1 MKNNKIGKDLY
12 IKAQQCVLRNWA
24 LYSPGDE
31 INWFSDNSF
40 PNYAEIYQAIC
51 NLQSRGEEPG
61 LIAVCNT
68 LGDINKATEI
78 LSFSEELSFT
88 DSLKIV
94 LKCELEN
101 TINELRQKE
110 NSGEITAQEYA
121 NKVAQLESRFSGS
134 SWKRFAVT
142 EETLNTPDSAPL
154 ITRGEDIYLCRGE
167 ILKISGHKGNKKS
180 LLALTLGACAFNGG
194 KYIDGTLNFSSPE
207 NLKVLFI
214 DTELPKR
221 AYKSRLISFK
231 RITRQNTL
239 PEDRF
244 AYLNM
249 SGISPE
255 EKIKSINLALRDFS
269 PDLVVFDSIRDFVND
284 FNDARE
290 ATRIKDYLKAI
301 AERHNLGVIVT
312 IHLND
317 DSGGISGN
325 NKGHLGRFMADY
337 CDLGI
342 KLSLNDDEEKST
354 KLSFD
359 KVRNSQP
366 EEFSFIY
373 NTNKHYLDIWEPMT
387 DKSEEYRKQREARQ
401 IFEDI
406 LRDSPG
412 MKYNELVRALVE
424 NGKLSERKAK
434 AWLAKTDSDKYKT
447 YRGVIVCEN
456 NGLFKLIP
464 DNVFIEQDEDLP
476 LF

>member
-1 MKNNKIGKDLY
+1 MKNNKIGKELHL
-12 IKAQQCVLRNWA
+12 KAQQRVLKDWV
-24 LYSPGDE
+24 LYSPGE
-31 INWFSDNSF
+31 EFNWFNENAFPDYKEYYKAISD
-40 PNYAEIYQAIC
+40 IQT
-51 NLQSRGEEPG
+51 RGEEFGP
-61 LIAVCNT
+61 IAVAKA
-68 LGDINKATEI
+68 LGDINKVTDI
-78 LSFSEELSFT
+78 IGFSEDLSFT
-88 DSLKIV
+88 ESLQLL
-94 LKCELEN
+94 LKAFIEN
-101 TINELRQKE
+101 SIEELRAKE
-110 NSGEITAQEYA
+110 KAGEITAQEYA
-121 NKVAQLESRFSGS
+121 NKVALLESRFRGS
-134 SWKRFAVT
+134 TWKRFAVT
-142 EETLNTPDSAPL
+142 EEILKSPDTAPL

-180 LLALTLGACAFNGG
+180 LLALTLGACAVNGG
-194 KYIDGTLNFSSPE
+194 SYIDNTLNFSAPE
-207 NLKVLFI
+207 PLKVLFV

-221 AYKSRLISFK
+221 AYKSRLLTFK

-239 PEDRF
+239 PEDKF
-244 AYLNM
+244 IYLNM

-255 EKIKSINLALRDFS
+255 EKLNTINLALRDFA

-284 FNDARE
+284 FNDAKE

-317 DSGGISGN
+317 DAGGISGN

-342 KLSLNDDEEKST
+342 KLHLNDDEERST
-354 KLSFD
+354 KLTFD

-373 NTNKHYLDIWEPMT
+373 NSNKHYLDTWEPLT
-387 DKSEEYRKQREARQ
+387 DKSEEYKKQREARQ

-406 LRDSPG
+406 LKDTPG

-464 DNVFIEQDEDLP
+464 ENVFVEQNEDLP